1 MACRSVYNPGMDAV
15 ALRRALDDVFD
26 QAIVYHAFTDYLRD
40 YEMIVHVTAAPS
52 TGVRPQY
59 LRYLFRYCVEV
70 DVRSAVSPE
79 VWKHSLDDRL
89 IDYDTGK
96 DLDGYVWGVKWQALY
111 PGATVVD
118 DSPRARAWSDA
129 IGIEF
134 HEVRL
139 DTNGHNL
146 SLVFGNLTVESLPD
160 EYRPPSTRH

>member
-111 PGATVVD
+111 PGAT
-118 DSPRARAWSDA
+118 
-129 IGIEF
+129 
-134 HEVRL
+134 EVRL